1 RWIMA
6 AVMAVGTFGLAV
18 PAHARMST
26 VNVTAA
32 QCKSGGGN
40 VYAGKCHGGTWD
52 GKEVRGLPLSFGEP
66 TESRLPAAQRLT
78 MGQVNVRVTPSVSC
92 IRETTIL
99 PRSSILSA
107 STW

>member
-1 RWIMA
+1 MTSWLRLPPSKSAHGLERELTMRRWIMA
-6 AVMAVGTFGLAV
+6 AVIAVGTFGLAV

-52 GKEVRGLPLSFGEP
+52 GKEVRG
-66 TESRLPAAQRLT
+66 
-78 MGQVNVRVTPSVSC
+78 
-92 IRETTIL
+92 
-99 PRSSILSA
+99 
-107 STW
+107 